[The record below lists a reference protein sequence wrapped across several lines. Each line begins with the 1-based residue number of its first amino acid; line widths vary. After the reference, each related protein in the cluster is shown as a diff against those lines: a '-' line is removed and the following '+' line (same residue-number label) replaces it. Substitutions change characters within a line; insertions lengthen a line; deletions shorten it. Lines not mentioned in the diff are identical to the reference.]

1 MDTAKTDTSAKE
13 STFTVGEL
21 ITPNNLEATFRILSV
36 GDTGMRIMR
45 ISSKV
50 IVPKAPFLVR
60 FKGVLFKVAGWS
72 SSNPRYFSIH
82 TVKEVAIPENNS
94 NE

>member
-1 MDTAKTDTSAKE
+1 MDTAKTDTPAKE

-21 ITPNNLEATFRILSV
+21 ITPANLEATFRILSV
-36 GDTGMRIMR
+36 GTNGLRIQR
-45 ISSKV
+45 ISPKV
-50 IVPKAPFLVR
+50 IVPKSPFLVR

-82 TVKEVAIPENNS
+82 IVKEAAITENNS